1 MEEEEDVLIPPVPS
15 KYTSKPL
22 EVDAEAEAGQELPIF
37 QEHEIGNDVEIST
50 ESHSEVNLEAA
61 KESSTET
68 KIKSKETTTEYE
80 QRPFEVVHR
89 FIRTMCF
96 FSLLIWIAIIVIL
109 SILTKS
115 SLSSTLVGLSP
126 VLLTIIVTYIL
137 IDKYHLESGFLMI
150 FPLIFTGI
158 LFMLGKGNL
167 LADINYKLLSSI
179 NLIFGLLFEA
189 IITLN
194 YAFLARKRKIKKKE
208 IKEEV
213 IKEEK
218 VEEAHK
224 ESEEEYK
231 QEEHK
236 QQILE
241 EPKVERKMI
250 VDLDDEESIRKF
262 VSSIEDKAKAIN
274 AVIGRVYSVKHGGT
288 DELRAKIKIDSE
300 HYNEISQLHTEEPDK
315 RKETAT
321 ILLKKIKERLGLLQR
336 PEIEVFERS
345 EVRSLENL
353 DRDKNGKDDI
363 IDVLMKNDKD
373 PVAIYYQGAL
383 DFCDEALKELEAG
396 NDIITDISAQ

>member
-22 EVDAEAEAGQELPIF
+22 EVDAEAEAEQELPIF

-80 QRPFEVVHR
+80 QRSFEVVHR
-89 FIRTMCF
+89 FIRTICF

-137 IDKYHLESGFLMI
+137 VDKYHLESGFLMI

-241 EPKVERKMI
+241 EPKVERKII

-345 EVRSLENL
+345 EVRNLENL